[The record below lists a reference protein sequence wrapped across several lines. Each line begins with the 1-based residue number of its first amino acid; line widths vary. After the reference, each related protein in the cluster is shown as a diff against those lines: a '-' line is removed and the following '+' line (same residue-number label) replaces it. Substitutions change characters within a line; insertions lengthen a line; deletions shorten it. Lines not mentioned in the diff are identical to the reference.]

1 MEYMNE
7 KRRGKKEMTAR
18 KHRIINSGALLIV
31 VVALVI
37 VYKMGQHD
45 LDECSDR
52 LFEKLTDMKAPIIK
66 EK

>member
-1 MEYMNE
+1 
-7 KRRGKKEMTAR
+7 MTAK

-31 VVALVI
+31 VVALVV